1 MAELLIKTIP
11 GFDGVLGLTRTADG
25 FQAAV
30 EKKQAEDVN
39 RHLSK
44 DIQMASKNMKTC
56 STSRINRKMQIKI
69 SETSPRVH

>member
-1 MAELLIKTIP
+1 MSALYNLTTTTTNSQLI
-11 GFDGVLGLTRTADG
+11 
-25 FQAAV
+25 
-30 EKKQAEDVN
+30 KKQAEDVN